1 MLFLIIVNMIDAL
14 TSEEMVRVLVN
25 LMNLNTYQ
33 PSKRK
38 TIAMMFLVVI
48 SVVLQDYYYKVL
60 EYVEFLQVS
69 NSKVK
74 QQARKL
80 DWVMDSDNDTIASSL
95 MEISISKEN
104 YLHCHRSIATAV
116 VIRTTMQNH

>member
-33 PSKRK
+33 PSTRK

-80 DWVMDSDNDTIASSL
+80 D
-95 MEISISKEN
+95 
-104 YLHCHRSIATAV
+104 
-116 VIRTTMQNH
+116 